1 MRRQARE
8 VAFQT
13 IFANLFISQNEDEE
27 VFASLKKKEDLDFAK
42 QIISEFFTHRE
53 EVVLLIEK
61 NLVGYELSRIYKTDL
76 ALLYLAVT
84 ELNYIGTPKQVAI
97 NETLEI
103 AKKYSTDKSAK
114 FINGVLSAI
123 VKESNK

>member
-53 EVVLLIEK
+53 EVALLIEK